1 MQAKSAHITFLQ
13 LNDNSLETFDQKS
26 LLFAN
31 AERNY
36 VAAAK
41 IMSRKLADSFVKV
54 DISCIV
60 IGLIFLTLVTILCIE
75 SIQFLCLTR

>member
-1 MQAKSAHITFLQ
+1 MQAKSAHKTFLQ
-13 LNDNSLETFDQKS
+13 LNDNSLETSDQKS

-41 IMSRKLADSFVKV
+41 IMSRKLADSFVNV

-60 IGLIFLTLVTILCIE
+60 IGLISLTLVTILCIE